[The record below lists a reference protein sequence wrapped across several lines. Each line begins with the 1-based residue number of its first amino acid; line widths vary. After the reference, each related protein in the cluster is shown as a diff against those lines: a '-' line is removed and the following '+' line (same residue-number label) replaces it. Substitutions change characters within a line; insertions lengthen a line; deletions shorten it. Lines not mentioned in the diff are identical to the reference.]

1 MVGSNFLV
9 GPSIALLNDLTHQK
23 YFLDL
28 LVLFMV
34 KKVLL
39 MEKYIVLKSLT
50 RTEKFDGEN

>member
-9 GPSIALLNDLTHQK
+9 GPSIALLIDLNHQK
-23 YFLDL
+23 YFSDL

-39 MEKYIVLKSLT
+39 IEKYIVLKSLT

>member
-9 GPSIALLNDLTHQK
+9 GPSIALLNDLNHQK
-23 YFLDL
+23 YYLDL
-28 LVLFMV
+28 LVLFKV

-39 MEKYIVLKSLT
+39 IEKYIVLKSLT

>member
-9 GPSIALLNDLTHQK
+9 GPSIALLNDLNHQK
-23 YFLDL
+23 YYLDL
-28 LVLFMV
+28 VVLFMV

>member
-9 GPSIALLNDLTHQK
+9 DPSIALLNDLNHQK
-23 YFLDL
+23 YYLDL

-34 KKVLL
+34 KKVLPI
-39 MEKYIVLKSLT
+39 EKYTVLKSLT